1 MVPGDAGNSSLC
13 HLYDASDSGSEVGV
27 LAGRKTSPFG
37 LYAVIHSYQP
47 VCFSCFGT
55 LICVRRRPEQIETR
69 STDGRGCFLLVVLTW
84 KSFFF

>member
-13 HLYDASDSGSEVGV
+13 HLYDASDSGSEAGV

-55 LICVRRRPEQIETR
+55 LICVRRRPEQIDEKHRRTGLF
-69 STDGRGCFLLVVLTW
+69 SSCCVNVEV
-84 KSFFF
+84 FFF